1 MKQSKKIAEETA
13 TTNKSSVTI
22 NKKKGG
28 NHIMREYLEQVKRN
42 LNRRFYNTYKK
53 TGRYQPRIHNL
64 EETYHYL
71 LQVRT
76 KEQITK
82 AAIAYY
88 AQTNLEDDLTKHLY
102 KEQDKNRAYGTDPD
116 YHPSEEPKEKQ
127 QANKAKQDKQQEFKE
142 HRTQEQYTNKI
153 ITKALF
159 KQKLE
164 EAQQEGQ

>member
-13 TTNKSSVTI
+13 TTNKSSVTL

-127 QANKAKQDKQQEFKE
+127 QDNKAKQAKQQEYQSIKQQDRGT
-142 HRTQEQYTNKI
+142 HRTISKE
-153 ITKALF
+153 LF

-164 EAQQEGQ
+164 ENMEEQ